1 MFKPTDKELE
11 KLGFNIDKLSKEE
24 LEDLRQCHI
33 TISESEDWISSNNM
47 RYGNHFGDASLQS
60 SVEIVPQKVVN
71 NNSSKGKFYKA
82 EDSSVNNDNSNIN
95 NNLKHR
101 TSKSKVNSN
110 IKQINNYN
118 NSDNNNK
125 KVINNNR
132 NNNNQSPNNR
142 SNNIRNNINSNNNN
156 NNSNNKPSN
165 NNISNQ
171 KYISPSDN
179 LSNVIL
185 EKEEYIKLK
194 NLPPK
199 QLSVK
204 DLVAIKIYE
213 RFDILNKEYNETK
226 QLYFQHR
233 QEKLTLEEENSIL
246 KMEKEKQQVIHRST
260 VETLNIKLSSHETEN
275 IKLKELVKSQEKQLK
290 ESYPKVNNY
299 EELSQENRKLLKLL
313 EEENEKNS
321 TLTKTNSTLT
331 KEKQDLLRKNE
342 NQRFEIESLN
352 RDKAYLTKE
361 ALHKDDKIIS
371 LTEKTKSLEEE
382 VINIRKTNDKYVE
395 KLTDKSSFIENMYQE
410 KLKDEISEIK
420 IKYNNDL
427 EHLKKVYEEL
437 NTTRTN
443 YLIEERND
451 LKLKLGK
458 LELELKEKTSSN
470 DFLHEELR
478 NSRTNN
484 LEETSN
490 LKIQLKI
497 KSEDYDRIVILY
509 EENLNLIRVIKAENE
524 GLKEKY
530 DIFRNELINKEAM
543 YREELANL
551 KAENVVLKESNA
563 SYDRMEKEIDGIIV
577 DSSMNEL

>member
-1 MFKPTDKELE
+1 MFKPTNKELE